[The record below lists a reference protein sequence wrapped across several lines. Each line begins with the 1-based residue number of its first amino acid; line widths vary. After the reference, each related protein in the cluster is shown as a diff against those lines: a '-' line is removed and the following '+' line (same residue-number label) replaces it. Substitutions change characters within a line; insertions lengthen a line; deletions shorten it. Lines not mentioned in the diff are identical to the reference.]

1 MTLRSHQFDC
11 KKETAVA
18 MLAFEVKVDKLF
30 VHPETKKKVKPD
42 TNRFTIFW
50 NLK

>member
-11 KKETAVA
+11 KKEMAVA

-30 VHPETKKKVKPD
+30 VYPETKKKLSRIQIVLPS
-42 TNRFTIFW
+42 FG